1 MIEGNADFKSTP
13 KVNPGQNTEIKS
25 EVNAENEWVS
35 YKNKWYY
42 AGSDG
47 AILTDKWESI
57 NGKDYYFNSNGD
69 LLVNTVVDGYN
80 VDANGVKIK

>member
-1 MIEGNADFKSTP
+1 M
-13 KVNPGQNTEIKS
+13 
-25 EVNAENEWVS
+25 AENEWVS

-57 NGKDYYFNSNGD
+57 NGKDYYFNSNRD